1 MQVLIISKWLNYIHV
16 KIQSYGEDLANLNIV
31 IQQQVT
37 YSNNAALAVKR
48 SLYLTQST
56 KLEELLAKN
65 EKFDVVLAMEI
76 IEHVNQP
83 LEFLRTCANLVR
95 PGGDLFLS
103 TMSRTPA
110 AYALTVFLAEKVLG
124 MVHEGTH
131 DWSKY
136 IKSKELIEAIESFG
150 EEWDVTDVRGI
161 SWDPLDRKW
170 KVTDKNGLIGY
181 GGFETLE
188 INYILRATKKLAQ

>member
-16 KIQSYGEDLANLNIV
+16 KIQSYGEGLANLNIV